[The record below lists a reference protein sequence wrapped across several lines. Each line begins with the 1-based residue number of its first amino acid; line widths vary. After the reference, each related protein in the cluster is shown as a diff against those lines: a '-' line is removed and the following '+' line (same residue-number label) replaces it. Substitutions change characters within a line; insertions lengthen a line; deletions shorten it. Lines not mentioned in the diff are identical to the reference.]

1 MKQLTTYAL
10 SAFLMGMLSVTEASA
25 VDYSPA
31 GSDALTAELV
41 AGKSTG
47 SGSLTFGADDGLQ
60 GTYVFSDHS
69 MNTVTGVFNLYGEP

>member
-10 SAFLMGMLSVTEASA
+10 SALLMGTLSVTEASA

-41 AGKSTG
+41 AKKYTG
-47 SGSLTFGADDGLQ
+47 SGSLTFGQDD
-60 GTYVFSDHS
+60 
-69 MNTVTGVFNLYGEP
+69 

>member
-10 SAFLMGMLSVTEASA
+10 SAFLMGTLAVTEASA

-41 AGKSTG
+41 AKKYTG
-47 SGSLTFGADDGLQ
+47 SGSLTFGQDDGLQ
-60 GTYVFSDHS
+60 GTYVFSNPY
-69 MNTVTGVFNLYGEP
+69 MNAAKDSYSL